1 MRVWLRDY
9 SDSGS
14 KTSHHLGLHFLPYDI
29 GNRVSVVLESLGLIG
44 ELSGVYYQMAEAITQ
59 KQHLLSYLKTQA
71 PARARELEDIG
82 ISAATISRAV
92 ASGEIIRI
100 GRGLYT
106 LQGREPDTHE
116 SLIEVTKRAPKAVIC
131 LTSALA
137 FHGLTDQIP
146 RKIWIAIGAK
156 DWQPRID
163 YPRIRVVRF
172 REPYFSSGIQ
182 EHHLNGHS
190 VRIYSISKSLADAF
204 RNQRLVD
211 RSVAIESLKSAIGQ
225 HKATPAEIA
234 EAARKFA
241 AWKQMQP
248 YLEAITSNG

>member
-1 MRVWLRDY
+1 ML
-9 SDSGS
+9 GN
-14 KTSHHLGLHFLPYDI
+14 LGLY
-29 GNRVSVVLESLGLIG
+29 R
-44 ELSGVYYQMAEAITQ
+44 ELSEVLYQMVEKKTQ
-59 KQHLLSYLKTQA
+59 KQRLLSYLDTHS
-71 PARARELEDIG
+71 PARARELEEAG
-82 ISAATISRAV
+82 ISAATISRTV
-92 ASGEIIRI
+92 TSGEVMRI

-106 LQGREPDTHE
+106 LPGSEPDTHE

-137 FHGLTDQIP
+137 FHGLTDQLP

-156 DWQPRID
+156 DWEPRIN

-172 REPYFSSGIQ
+172 REPYFSGSVE
-182 EHHLNGHS
+182 EHRLNGHS

-211 RSVAIESLKSAIGQ
+211 RSVAIEALKSAIGQ
-225 HKATPAEIA
+225 RKATPSSIA
-234 EAARKFA
+234 DAARKFG